1 MLTAPPPTSGRS
13 AASQAGF
20 TLVELL
26 VAISIGTVVIFA
38 VSAIMI
44 VSLHQTQRTFTSVD
58 ATRQARTALATI
70 ESELHSAC
78 VNGDAPIQATSD
90 GSTLNFLSY
99 TGGGPNPKPL
109 WHVLS
114 FSGGTLTD
122 GVYPAVYT
130 ATGTGHSWTQ
140 GSPQTSQTTLLTN
153 VAQQPRSPAVPVFE
167 YYAYEQAYTS
177 GGDTYWYVADGNNI
191 KPGTTGSTPDDHISG
206 TALPLTAAVAATVV
220 EVSLNLLVGP
230 SGENLANST
239 LTSEYDPVTDAI
251 SLRLTTPPD
260 YVPSGSGTASYLP
273 CQ

>member
-1 MLTAPPPTSGRS
+1 MLTAPPPNSRPS
-13 AASQAGF
+13 LASQAGF

-78 VNGDAPIQATSD
+78 VTGDAPVQTGSD
-90 GSTLNFLSY
+90 ASNLDFLSY
-99 TGGGPNPKPL
+99 TGGGANPAPV

-114 FSGGTLTD
+114 YANGTLTD
-122 GVYPAVYT
+122 SAYPAVYT
-130 ATGTGHSWTQ
+130 PTATGHAWTQ
-140 GSPQTSQTTLLTN
+140 GSPVTSQTTLLTN
-153 VAQQPRSPAVPVFE
+153 VAQQPGSVPIFK
-167 YYAYEQAYTS
+167 YYQYVQAYTS
-177 GGDTYWYVADGNNI
+177 GGNTYWYVPDGNTI
-191 KPGTTGSTPDDHISG
+191 TPGTASSTPDTPVS
-206 TALPLTAAVAATVV
+206 TLPLTAASASTVV
-220 EVSLNLLVGP
+220 EVSVNLFVGP

-239 LTSEYDPVTDAI
+239 LTSNFDPITDAI

-260 YVPSGSGTASYLP
+260 YVPSCSGSGSYLP